1 MKAILLQNQ
10 TFNANLC
17 ISCVPEFWL
26 GLEESSEYFWQQ
38 VSCPDCPLP
47 REAACRRQFPSPVVA
62 RGSRRLQLVHTVDH
76 QLRRPGMEIPVTWG
90 EEPATGADLCA
101 GKHKEEG

>member
-1 MKAILLQNQ
+1 MKDILLQNQ

-17 ISCVPEFWL
+17 ISCVSELSL
-26 GLEESSEYFWQQ
+26 GLKESSEYFRQK
-38 VSCPDCPLP
+38 VSCLDCPLP

-76 QLRRPGMEIPVTWG
+76 QLRRPGRETAVTG
-90 EEPATGADLCA
+90 REELEQEQCSVQVNT
-101 GKHKEEG
+101 EQEG